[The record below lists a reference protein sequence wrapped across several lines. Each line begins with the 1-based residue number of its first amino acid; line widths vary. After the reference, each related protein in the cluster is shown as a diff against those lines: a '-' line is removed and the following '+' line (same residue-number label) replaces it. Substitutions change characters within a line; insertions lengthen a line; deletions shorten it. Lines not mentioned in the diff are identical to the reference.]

1 MKANKN
7 KLLNLILP
15 VFSVACL
22 VIVWAVASF
31 TIDNEYILPSVSQTA
46 KEFAMLFCQ
55 TEFYLALTSTL
66 LRSLIAFIVAFILG
80 GLCAILAFKMP
91 LFLKVTQPI
100 IAIIRA
106 LPTIAVVLL
115 LLFWTNSKIAPIIV
129 TTLVVLPTIY
139 TQIINALFGLDKTV
153 AEAGRVD
160 GADEKQVFLNIE
172 LPQIL
177 PTVYDTIGSGFSLN
191 FKLMVAAEVIAQTA
205 NSLGFMLNISKVYFE
220 IAKMLA
226 LVCVSVILGVIIEII
241 LARLSRKADGWR

>member
-22 VIVWAVASF
+22 VIVWAVASLAVN
-31 TIDNEYILPSVSQTA
+31 NEYILPSVIQTA

-55 TEFYLALTSTL
+55 AEFYLALTSTL
-66 LRSLIAFIVAFILG
+66 VRSFLAFVFAFVLG
-80 GLCAILAFKMP
+80 GVCAILAFKMP
-91 LFLKVTQPI
+91 CFLKVIQPV

-106 LPTIAVVLL
+106 LPTIAIVLL
-115 LLFWTNSKIAPIIV
+115 LLFWTNSKIAPIVV
-129 TTLVVLPTIY
+129 TTLVVLPTVY

-160 GADEKQVFLNIE
+160 GADEKQVFLNVE
-172 LPQIL
+172 LPQIM

-205 NSLGFMLNISKVYFE
+205 NSL
-220 IAKMLA
+220 AQ
-226 LVCVSVILGVIIEII
+226 
-241 LARLSRKADGWR
+241 